1 MPTRFTGRRRGMKKN
16 LKYILFLLV
25 FGIIGGYFTAVY
37 QLVILDEATKAVL
50 LEQLPSL
57 DLLIPITVLQTV
69 GYAVVLGLLGKFF
82 AEKIGLWHSPSFDKK
97 GIITV
102 VIVSVIGGL
111 ALILPDVFI
120 FANFSDAIRES
131 YNVKPTLEYFIA
143 SVTYGGVVEEVMLRL
158 FFMSGI
164 AFLLKF
170 LSKKESVTEGQLVIA
185 NIISALLFA
194 AGHLPAT
201 VMTIGI
207 TPMIIFRCFLM
218 NGGFGLVFGRL
229 YRKRGIEY
237 AMLAHAGVHIVSKLI
252 WLIFI

>member
-1 MPTRFTGRRRGMKKN
+1 MKAN
-16 LKYILFLLV
+16 VKYILFLLI

-37 QLVILDEATKAVL
+37 QLQSLDEATKAIL
-50 LEQLPSL
+50 SEQLGSL
-57 DLLIPITVLQTV
+57 DLLLPITVLQTV
-69 GYAVVLGLLGKFF
+69 GYAVALGLIGRFF
-82 AEKIGLWHSPSFDKK
+82 ARKIGLWRKPTFHKK
-97 GIITV
+97 GIVTLV
-102 VIVSVIGGL
+102 LVSLIGGC
-111 ALILPDVFI
+111 AMILFDILF
-120 FANFSDAIRES
+120 FGNFSDAIRES
-131 YNVKPTLEYFIA
+131 YNVKPTMEYFLA
-143 SVTYGGVVEEVMLRL
+143 SVTYGGVVEEIMLRL

-170 LSKKESVTEGQLVIA
+170 LSKRESVTERQLVLA

-229 YRKRGIEY
+229 YRKRGLEY
-237 AMLAHAGVHIVSKLI
+237 AMLAHAGVHIVSKAI
-252 WLIFI
+252 WFSFI

>member
-1 MPTRFTGRRRGMKKN
+1 MPTRFIGRRRGMKKN

-37 QLVILDEATKAVL
+37 QLEILDEATKAIL

-57 DLLIPITVLQTV
+57 DMLIPITVLQTV
-69 GYAVVLGLLGKFF
+69 GYAVVLGLLGRFF
-82 AEKIGLWHSPSFDKK
+82 AEKIGLWHKPSFDKK

-111 ALILPDVFI
+111 AMILPDVFF
-120 FANFSDAIRES
+120 FANFSDAIRDS
-131 YNVKPTLEYFIA
+131 YNAKPTPEYFIA

-164 AFLLKF
+164 ALVLKF
-170 LSKKESVTEGQLVIA
+170 LSKKESVTEGQLVVA

-207 TPMIIFRCFLM
+207 TPMIVFRCFLM

-237 AMLAHAGVHIVSKLI
+237 AMLAHAGVHVVSKLI
-252 WLIFI
+252 WILFI

>member
-1 MPTRFTGRRRGMKKN
+1 MKKN
-16 LKYILFLLV
+16 LKYILFLLI

-37 QLVILDEATKAVL
+37 QLQILDEATKATLV
-50 LEQLPSL
+50 EQLGSL
-57 DLLIPITVLQTV
+57 DLFLPIYVLQTV
-69 GYAVVLGLLGKFF
+69 GYAVILGLLGRFF
-82 AEKIGLWHSPSFDKK
+82 AEKIGLWHKPSFDKM

-111 ALILPDVFI
+111 AMILPDAFF
-120 FANFSDAIRES
+120 FANFSDAIRDS
-131 YNVKPTLEYFIA
+131 YNAKPTVEYFIA

-158 FFMSGI
+158 FFISGI

-170 LSKKESVTEGQLVIA
+170 LSRKESVTEGQLVIA

-201 VMTIGI
+201 AMTIGI
-207 TPMIIFRCFLM
+207 TPMIVFRCFLM

-252 WLIFI
+252 WFVFI

>member
-1 MPTRFTGRRRGMKKN
+1 MKKN
-16 LKYILFLLV
+16 LKYILFLLI

-37 QLVILDEATKAVL
+37 QLEILDEATKAIL

-57 DLLIPITVLQTV
+57 DLLLPITVLQTV

-131 YNVKPTLEYFIA
+131 YNVKPTPEYFIA

-170 LSKKESVTEGQLVIA
+170 LSKKDGATERQLVIA

-201 VMTIGI
+201 AMTIGI

>member
-1 MPTRFTGRRRGMKKN
+1 MHTRFIGRRRRMKKN
-16 LKYILFLLV
+16 LKYILFLLI

-37 QLVILDEATKAVL
+37 QLEILDEATKAIL

-57 DLLIPITVLQTV
+57 DLLLPITVLQTV

-131 YNVKPTLEYFIA
+131 YNVKPTPEYFIA

-170 LSKKESVTEGQLVIA
+170 LSKKDGATERQLVIA

-201 VMTIGI
+201 AMTIGI

>member
-1 MPTRFTGRRRGMKKN
+1 MKKN
-16 LKYILFLLV
+16 LKYILFLLI

-37 QLVILDEATKAVL
+37 QLQILDEATKAIL
-50 LEQLPSL
+50 LEQLGSL
-57 DLLIPITVLQTV
+57 DLLLPITVLQTV
-69 GYAVVLGLLGKFF
+69 GYAVILGILGRFF
-82 AEKIGLWHSPSFDKK
+82 AKKIGLWHKPSFNKE
-97 GIITV
+97 GIVTV
-102 VIVSVIGGL
+102 IFVSVIGGL
-111 ALILPDVFI
+111 AMILPDVFF
-120 FANFSDAIRES
+120 FANFSDAIRDS
-131 YNVKPTLEYFIA
+131 YNAKPTPEYFIA

-164 AFLLKF
+164 ALVLKF
-170 LSKKESVTEGQLVIA
+170 LSKKDSVTDRQLVIA

-207 TPMIIFRCFLM
+207 TPMIVFRCFLM

-237 AMLAHAGVHIVSKLI
+237 AMLAHAGCHIVSKAI

>member
-1 MPTRFTGRRRGMKKN
+1 MPTRFIGRRREMKKN
-16 LKYILFLLV
+16 LKYILFLLI
-25 FGIIGGYFTAVY
+25 FGIICGYFTAVY
-37 QLVILDEATKAVL
+37 QLEILDEATKATL
-50 LEQLPSL
+50 IEQLGSL
-57 DLLIPITVLQTV
+57 DLVLPITVLQMV
-69 GYAVVLGLLGKFF
+69 GYAVALGLLGKIF
-82 AEKIGLWHSPSFDKK
+82 AEKIGLWHKPSFDKE

-111 ALILPDVFI
+111 AMILPDVFI
-120 FANFSDAIRES
+120 FANFSDAIRDS
-131 YNVKPTLEYFIA
+131 YNAKPTPEYFIA

-170 LSKKESVTEGQLVIA
+170 LSKKESVTERQLVVA

-201 VMTIGI
+201 AMTIGI
-207 TPMIIFRCFLM
+207 TPLIIFRCFLI

-237 AMLAHAGVHIVSKLI
+237 AMLAHAGVHVVSKLI